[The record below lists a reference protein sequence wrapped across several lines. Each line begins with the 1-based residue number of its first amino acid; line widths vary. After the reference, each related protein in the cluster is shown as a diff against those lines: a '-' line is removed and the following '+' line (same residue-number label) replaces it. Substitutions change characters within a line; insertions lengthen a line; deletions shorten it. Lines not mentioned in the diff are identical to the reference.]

1 MTSRRRGPREMAIKA
16 VLFDLDD
23 TLLWDERSVK
33 EAFQATCAE
42 AAKHYEL
49 DGERLE
55 AAVRQEARAMYEAFE
70 AFPFTKMIGINPF
83 EGLWAQ
89 FAEGKQQ
96 EFRQLQ
102 SFVPT
107 YRKEAW
113 TRGLRALGIE
123 DEELGHKLGELFV
136 AERRS
141 RPIVYEETFEVLDQL
156 KAKYKLLLLTN
167 GSPDLQKEKL
177 AGVPNLA
184 AYFDHIVIS
193 GDFGRGKPAAEIFEH
208 AMSLLGITAEEGV
221 MIGDKL
227 TTDIQGSN
235 AVGMRNMW
243 INRHG
248 ATLAGDIAP
257 VHEIVSLREIQTIL
271 DTVE

>member
-1 MTSRRRGPREMAIKA
+1 MAIKA
-16 VLFDLDD
+16 ILFDLDD
-23 TLLWDERSVK
+23 TLLWDDRSVK
-33 EAFQATCAE
+33 EAFQATCQE
-42 AAKHYEL
+42 AAKHYEVDTEL
-49 DGERLE
+49 LE
-55 AAVRQEARAMYEAFE
+55 QEVRREARALYEAFE

-89 FAEGKQQ
+89 FREGEQE
-96 EFRQLQ
+96 EFRKLE

-113 TRGLRALGIE
+113 TRGLKALGIE
-123 DEELGHKLGELFV
+123 DEELGGKLGEMFP

-156 KAKYKLLLLTN
+156 KEKYKLLLLTN
-167 GSPDLQKEKL
+167 GSPDLQQEKL
-177 AGVPNLA
+177 AGVPSLA
-184 AYFDHIVIS
+184 AYFDHIIIS
-193 GDFGRGKPAAEIFEH
+193 GDFGQGKPAAAIFDH

-248 ATLAGDIAP
+248 IKLEGEIVPA
-257 VHEIVSLREIQTIL
+257 HEITSLRDIQKII
-271 DTVE
+271 DSVE

>member
-1 MTSRRRGPREMAIKA
+1 MAIKA
-16 VLFDLDD
+16 ILFDLDD

-33 EAFQATCAE
+33 EAFRATCEE
-42 AAKHYEL
+42 ASKHHEVDTQL
-49 DGERLE
+49 LE
-55 AAVRQEARAMYEAFE
+55 EAVRREARALYEAFE

-89 FAEGKQQ
+89 FAEGQQ
-96 EFRQLQ
+96 EEFRKLQ

-113 TRGLRALGIE
+113 TRGLRALGFE
-123 DEELGHKLGELFV
+123 NEELGSKLGEMFP
-136 AERRS
+136 AERRN

-156 KAKYKLLLLTN
+156 KEKYKLLLLTN

-177 AGVPNLA
+177 AGVPSLA
-184 AYFDHIVIS
+184 SYFDHIVIS
-193 GDFGRGKPAAEIFEH
+193 GEFGEGKPAASIFEH

-227 TTDIQGSN
+227 TTDILGSN
-235 AVGMRNMW
+235 KVGMRNMW

-248 ATLAGDIAP
+248 VTHEGEIVPA
-257 VHEIVSLREIQTIL
+257 HEIASLRDIQKVIDSL
-271 DTVE
+271 E